1 MEVRKFGDRKRTKLI
16 CKDKSLTQQNFAQET
31 IIENIMAKYRQTGVV
46 THLNTRTPEYG
57 DYLTAVDYKTALDQ
71 IHAIEDDFD
80 ALDSATRKKYDNDP
94 LKYLEAVEKGEFE
107 LHSPLEGLEA
117 KKQAHDAAQAL
128 VQGDDHPSENSQ
140 KTDTPVSETPA
151 E

>member
-1 MEVRKFGDRKRTKLI
+1 MEVRKFGDRKRTKLM

-31 IIENIMAKYRQTGVV
+31 IIENIMAKYRQTGIVSH
-46 THLNTRTPEYG
+46 TNQRTPEYG
-57 DYLTAVDYKTALDQ
+57 DYLTATDFKSALDQ

-107 LHSPLEGLEA
+107 PHSVLEGLEA
-117 KKQAHDAAQAL
+117 KQQAHDAAQAL
-128 VQGDDHPSENSQ
+128 VQGEDTPPENSQ
-140 KTDTPVSETPA
+140 NSDTPETETPA
-151 E
+151 